1 MIYIYGYGRCHG
13 LIRCQTSRHR
23 TTISALV
30 EQAKSASVGEVDALS
45 GVELGLKSFAS
56 IRFGQDRR
64 LDEVARMLCSSTIPS
79 VRLIERPDLK

>member
-1 MIYIYGYGRCHG
+1 MISICGHLHG
-13 LIRCQTSRHR
+13 LIRFQTSHRR
-23 TTISALV
+23 TTISTLV
-30 EQAKSASVGEVDALS
+30 EQAKGASAGEVDALS

-64 LDEVARMLCSSTIPS
+64 LEEVARMLCSSTIPS